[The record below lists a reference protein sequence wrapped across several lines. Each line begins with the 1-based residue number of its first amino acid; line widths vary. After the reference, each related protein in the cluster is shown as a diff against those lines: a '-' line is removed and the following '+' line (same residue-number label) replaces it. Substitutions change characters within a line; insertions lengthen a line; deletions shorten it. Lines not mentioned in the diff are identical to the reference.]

1 MAWRAALL
9 LVAALTATAAAAGW
23 HDAPM
28 DTIADFDMFRT
39 LHSGF
44 VVLVYAP
51 WCGHS
56 RALLPEAEKAAERTV
71 DVPFFKVDGT
81 QAEALATRLDV
92 KGYPTLMFVRRGD
105 GEPITYDGERQ
116 AGPIAAWAKSKS
128 APHVASLATP
138 ADISRWV
145 ARKRI
150 ALVLFATDGAAAHE
164 YEALSSVAASAGS
177 SLPCAVSSADPGTVS
192 ELSTLGDDLTPPVL
206 VAFTTHGDGLVVLR
220 GTAEAPLTH
229 ASMLAFGLTEKLP
242 NVNTYA
248 SGATEEEIFE
258 ADVPMHLLYFHRG
271 PLPSEDAALAPLR
284 LAGRQLKGEAI
295 VTTVD
300 AVCAPPPR
308 NASHRLHAR
317 VDPPIL

>member
-9 LVAALTATAAAAGW
+9 LVAALTATAAAGGW

-28 DTIADFDMFRT
+28 VTLADFDMFRT

-44 VVLVYAP
+44 VLLVYAP

-56 RALLPEAEKAAERTV
+56 RALLPEAEKAAERTPE
-71 DVPFFKVDGT
+71 VPFFKVDGT

-92 KGYPTLMFVRRGD
+92 KGYPTLLFVRRGD
-105 GEPITYDGERQ
+105 GDPITYDGERQ
-116 AGPIAAWAKSKS
+116 AGPIAAWAKAKS

-164 YEALSSVAASAGS
+164 HEALSSVAASAGS

-192 ELSTLGDDLTPPVL
+192 ELSALGQLTPPVL
-206 VAFTTHGDGLVVLR
+206 VAFTTHGDGNVFLR

-242 NVNTYA
+242 NVNTYS
-248 SGATEEEIFE
+248 SGSAEDEIFE
-258 ADVPMHLLYFHRG
+258 ADVPIHLLYFHRG
-271 PLPSEDAALAPLR
+271 PLRSEDALAALR
-284 LAGRQLKGEAI
+284 LAGRQLKGMAI

-300 AVCAPPPR
+300 AVSAPPPR
-308 NASHRLHAR
+308 NASS
-317 VDPPIL
+317 P